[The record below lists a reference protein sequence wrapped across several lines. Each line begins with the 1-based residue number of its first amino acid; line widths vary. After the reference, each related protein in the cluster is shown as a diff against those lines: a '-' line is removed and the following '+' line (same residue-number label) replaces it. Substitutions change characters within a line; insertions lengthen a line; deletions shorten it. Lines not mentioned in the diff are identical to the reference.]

1 MAISLITAEVVL
13 TWVRAGRSGSPE
25 SYEPLFHIPQSDSGS
40 SDGSR
45 SRDGPGMPSSAKAV
59 NVNGSSAS
67 PGAVR
72 NVASAVAPISL
83 PDA

>member
-1 MAISLITAEVVL
+1 MICLITAEVVS
-13 TWVRAGRSGSPE
+13 TWVRAGRSGSSG
-25 SYEPLFHIPQSDSGS
+25 SYEPLFHMPHCDSGS

-45 SRDGPGMPSSAKAV
+45 SSDGPGIPSSAKAV
-59 NVNGSSAS
+59 NVNGSSTS

-72 NVASAVAPISL
+72 NVASAVVPTSP